1 MQNFAEHKPRGVAKS
16 CPTYRAAGQNEIAS
30 GGTHHDSLRQRDNP
44 GPDLVK
50 ISIREMENEYS
61 STCGRYEGS
70 KLAWEDTRARRGSG
84 GSPRFFSGQMGTKT
98 PSILRKIPLE
108 VRHTRALIRHNKL
121 ARGVLLGRCAA
132 VTLYFFLFASLT

>member
-61 STCGRYEGS
+61 STADDMKGQSSPG
-70 KLAWEDTRARRGSG
+70 KIRGLG
-84 GSPRFFSGQMGTKT
+84 GGQAGVQDFSQDK
-98 PSILRKIPLE
+98 
-108 VRHTRALIRHNKL
+108 
-121 ARGVLLGRCAA
+121 
-132 VTLYFFLFASLT
+132 